1 MASKKI
7 TIFLVPDGTN
17 RIKQFRIPRFLLAFL
32 ILSLV
37 LLGICL
43 PWIIRDYRT
52 IKTSMP
58 RLAILETENQ
68 QYKDQLVYL
77 AKRIKLATKQMEGLR
92 AFDRKLRGML
102 NLETEEEMENMGGIG
117 VPPSVITDPK
127 VIEEDQ
133 KGSILVMHRSLDHLG
148 NEMASGHLDRN
159 EIYRFLEN
167 QKIVLSS
174 TPSILPTKGWL
185 SSRFGYRTSPFTDKK
200 EFHRGIDIG
209 SRIGSPIVAPADGIV
224 SYRGRQN
231 GHGNLLVLKHGYGL
245 VTKYAH
251 LKKALTKKGQS
262 VKRGETIALVG
273 NTGRST
279 GAHLHYE
286 VHLNKVPVDPLGYVL
301 D

>member
-1 MASKKI
+1 M
-7 TIFLVPDGTN
+7 PDGTN
-17 RIKQFRIPRFLLAFL
+17 RIKRFRIPRFLLAFL

-37 LLGICL
+37 LLGVSL

-52 IKTSMP
+52 IKTRMP

-77 AKRIKLATKQMEGLR
+77 AKRIELATKQMEGLR
-92 AFDRKLRGML
+92 AFDRKLKGML

-133 KGSILVMHRSLDHLG
+133 KGSILVMHRSLDHLDD
-148 NEMASGHLDRN
+148 EMASGDLDRN

-167 QKIVLSS
+167 QKIVLAS

-251 LKKALTKKGQS
+251 LKKALAKKGQP